1 MKTIFKYFTTHPQ
14 TTKTC
19 AILWTILIIIGC
31 SVPGSDIPK
40 LNLIAHFDKLV
51 HFTFFF
57 AFFILWYLYFHHI
70 KHIIIL
76 LILISASFGF
86 LIEWYQLHF
95 VAGRSFDV
103 WDGIA
108 DTIGAIFGSLFIVLF
123 MKK

>member
-1 MKTIFKYFTTHPQ
+1 MKNIFNYFITHSQ
-14 TTKTC
+14 TTKIC

-31 SVPGSDIPK
+31 SLPGSDIPK
-40 LNLIAHFDKLV
+40 LNLIEHFDKLV

-57 AFFILWYLYFHHI
+57 AFFILWYLYFHHK
-70 KHIIIL
+70 KHIIIS

-108 DTIGAIFGSLFIVLF
+108 DTIGAIFGALFILLF
-123 MKK
+123 IKK